1 MKQQD
6 AYKILAIFLIFTMVF
21 SIFAYMFSGPL
32 NDTTQEEN
40 PETPQEKYDPALWN
54 VHQDYPFD
62 SINDA
67 LNLTPVGAEAAS
79 YADLER
85 MSPQMVQWTKT
96 ELPVA
101 EVDSLY
107 NSNTTRIYYSRIR
120 ENSNESFLLLSTMY
134 PEKNDFQYIVYPN
147 TGILRRMD
155 TNAINILGTPVIYAP
170 DDRMANGVVD
180 IINAAASMNKTN
192 TSYDRFAGLLDKI
205 DPAPFQMINSN
216 VSYAKQFYM
225 GIREIN
231 GSYERTTAYLNLN
244 SSTMKKLDQLKTNG
258 SQNGFAQYNITKNEN
273 YTIVRVVTPDLLKLL
288 TEEIS

>member
-6 AYKILAIFLIFTMVF
+6 AYKILAIFLILTMVF
-21 SIFAYMFSGPL
+21 SVFAYMFSGPV

-40 PETPQEKYDPALWN
+40 PETQKVKYDSELWN
-54 VHQDYPFD
+54 VHEPFPFD

-67 LNLTPVGAEAAS
+67 LNLTPGGVVVAS

-96 ELPVA
+96 ELPVT

-120 ENSNESFLLLSTMY
+120 QDKNESFLLLSTMY
-134 PEKNDFQYIVYPN
+134 PEKNDFEYIVYPN
-147 TGILRRMD
+147 TGILRRLD

-170 DDRMANGVVD
+170 DDRIANGVVD

-192 TSYDRFAGLLDKI
+192 TSYDRFAGLLDKV
-205 DPAPFQMINSN
+205 DPAPFQTVNSN
-216 VSYAKQFYM
+216 VSYANQFYI

-244 SSTMKKLDQLKTNG
+244 SSSMKKFEQLKANS
-258 SQNGFAQYNITKNEN
+258 SQNGFAQYNITKSGN

>member
-6 AYKILAIFLIFTMVF
+6 AYKLLAVFLILTMVF
-21 SIFAYMFSGPL
+21 SVFAYMFSGPV
-32 NDTTQEEN
+32 NDTTQEQN
-40 PETPQEKYDPALWN
+40 PETQQVKYDPQLWE
-54 VHQDYPFD
+54 VHQPFPFD

-67 LNLTPVGAEAAS
+67 LNLTPAGTVIAS

-96 ELPVA
+96 ELPVT

-107 NSNTTRIYYSRIR
+107 NSNTTRIFYSRIR
-120 ENSNESFLLLSTMY
+120 EDKNESFLLLSTMY
-134 PEKNDFQYIVYPN
+134 PEKNDFEYIVYPN
-147 TGILRRMD
+147 TGILRRLD

-170 DDRMANGVVD
+170 DDRTANEVVN
-180 IINAAASMNKTN
+180 IINAVANMNKTN

-205 DPAPFQMINSN
+205 DPAPFQMVNSN
-216 VSYAKQFYM
+216 VSYAKQFYI
-225 GIREIN
+225 GIKEIN

-244 SSTMKKLDQLKTNG
+244 SSTMKKLEQLKANS
-258 SQNGFAQYNITKNEN
+258 SQNGFAQYNITKSGN

-288 TEEIS
+288 TEETS

>member
-6 AYKILAIFLIFTMVF
+6 AYKLLAVFLILTMVF
-21 SIFAYMFSGPL
+21 SVFAYMFSGPI
-32 NDTTQEEN
+32 NDTTQEQN
-40 PETPQEKYDPALWN
+40 PETQQVKYDPQLWE
-54 VHQDYPFD
+54 VHPPFPFD

-67 LNLTPVGAEAAS
+67 LNLTPVGAEIAS

-96 ELPVA
+96 ELPVT

-107 NSNTTRIYYSRIR
+107 NSNTTRIYYSRIK
-120 ENSNESFLLLSTMY
+120 EDKNESFLLLSTMY
-134 PEKNDFQYIVYPN
+134 PEKNDFEYIVIPN
-147 TGILRRMD
+147 TGILRRLD
-155 TNAINILGTPVIYAP
+155 TRAINILGTPVIYAP
-170 DDRMANGVVD
+170 DDRVANDVID
-180 IINAAASMNKTN
+180 IISAAASMNKTN

-225 GIREIN
+225 GIKEIN

-244 SSTMKKLDQLKTNG
+244 SSTLKKLDQLKANS
-258 SQNGFAQYNITKNEN
+258 SQNGFAQYNITKSGN

-288 TEEIS
+288 TEETS